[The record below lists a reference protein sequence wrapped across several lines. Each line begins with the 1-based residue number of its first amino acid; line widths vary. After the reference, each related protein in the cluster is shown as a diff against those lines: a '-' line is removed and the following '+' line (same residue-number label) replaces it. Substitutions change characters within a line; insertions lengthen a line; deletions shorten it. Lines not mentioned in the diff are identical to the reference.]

1 MPTTLSDIAREAG
14 VSRMTVSRAINNGGR
29 ISPETRARILKVAR
43 RLNYRPNR
51 YAKALRTSLSN
62 MIGIVVP
69 DLMHS
74 FFAEISIGVEASS
87 RPAGYKNFICNTEED
102 VELEMGEVEALLTH
116 TDGLIVTTA
125 LPPAETKFY
134 RRLIRGGAKIV
145 FIDRAL
151 EGLHCPVVKTDDV
164 LAGVLG
170 TEHLIKL
177 GHRRVGHLYGP
188 GTLNAIERLEGYKR
202 ALKKHG
208 LPFDASLVRDCAYPY
223 ERSSYEATSAWI
235 REGDMPAA
243 LFTFN
248 DPTAIGAMRAVF
260 DAGLR
265 VPEDVAIVGCGII
278 HYGDLL
284 RVPLTTVSWPP
295 AEMGRAAADL
305 LIEMIKGGGGGA
317 NGARQTIFTPE
328 LIVRESCGAAAV
340 PLVAR
345 VKEKDGRRQS

>member
-29 ISPETRARILKVAR
+29 ISPETRARVLKVAR

-51 YAKALRTSLSN
+51 YARALRTSLSN

-74 FFAEISIGVEASS
+74 FFAEISTGVEASS
-87 RPAGYKNFICNTEED
+87 RPAGYKNFICNTQED
-102 VELEMGEVEALLTH
+102 AGLEMSEVEALLTH
-116 TDGLIVTTA
+116 TDGLIVATA

-134 RRLIRGGAKIV
+134 RRLLRGGAKIV
-145 FIDRAL
+145 FIDRTL
-151 EGLHCPVVKTDDV
+151 EGLRCPAVKTDDV
-164 LAGVLG
+164 LAGMLA
-170 TEHLIKL
+170 TEHLIGL

-188 GTLNAIERLEGYKR
+188 GTLNARERLEGYTR
-202 ALKKHG
+202 ALKKHRIT
-208 LPFDASLVRDCAYPY
+208 FDPLLVRDCGYPY
-223 ERSSYEATSAWI
+223 ESSSCDVTSAWI
-235 REGDMPAA
+235 REGGMPSA

-260 DAGLR
+260 NAGLR

-295 AEMGRAAADL
+295 VEMGRAAANI
-305 LIEMIKGGGGGA
+305 LIEMIKSGA
-317 NGARQTIFTPE
+317 GAAGGARQAVFPPE
-328 LIVRESCGAAAV
+328 LIVRESCGAAAR
-340 PLVAR
+340 AR
-345 VKEKDGRRQS
+345 AEALIP